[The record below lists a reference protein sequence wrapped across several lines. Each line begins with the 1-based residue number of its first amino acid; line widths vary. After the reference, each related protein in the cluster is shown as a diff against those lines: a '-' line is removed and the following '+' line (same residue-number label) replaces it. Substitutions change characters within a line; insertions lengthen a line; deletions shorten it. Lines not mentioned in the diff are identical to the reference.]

1 VIALCLRSFRIFYCY
16 NIIKMKYFIAII
28 ACFVAFSMNSQVDRI
43 LVNGSQAHATL
54 NLLELE
60 SIIETLQAQV
70 AALQTAQSSAFD
82 GTYGSLTGAPTIP
95 SNMSDLTNDAGFT
108 TFDGD
113 YVSLTNPPTIPSNV
127 SDLTNDAGYTTFD
140 GAYGNLTGAPTLAT
154 VATSGSYTDL
164 SNQLTQK
171 DIVESAHFFP
181 GADLSGAILYGAS
194 LSNAYL
200 YEANLQDADLS
211 GADLSGARLIGANLQ
226 GADLYG
232 ANLSGADLSN
242 ANLSDADLTYADR
255 TGVTWTGAWIGGCT
269 GCVCPDGD
277 YDYYCD

>member
-1 VIALCLRSFRIFYCY
+1 
-16 NIIKMKYFIAII
+16 MKYFIAII

-43 LVNGSQAHATL
+43 LVNGSEAHATL

-82 GTYGSLTGAPTIP
+82 GTYGSLTGA
-95 SNMSDLTNDAGFT
+95 
-108 TFDGD
+108 
-113 YVSLTNPPTIPSNV
+113 PTIPSNV

-171 DIVESAHFFP
+171 DIVESA
-181 GADLSGAILYGAS
+181 Y
-194 LSNAYL
+194 
-200 YEANLQDADLS
+200 
-211 GADLSGARLIGANLQ
+211 
-226 GADLYG
+226 
-232 ANLSGADLSN
+232 NLSGADLTDANLSYANLSNAYLTNANLSYADLTDANLSYANLSYANLSYATLSGADLTGADLTDANLFYADLTGAILSN
-242 ANLSDADLTYADR
+242 ANLTGADLTGANLFYADL
-255 TGVTWTGAWIGGCT
+255 TGADLSGVTWTGAYILICT
-269 GCVCPDGD
+269 GCTCIDND
-277 YDYYCD
+277 NNNYCD